1 MVRVRIHAGWR
12 PLHFL
17 VTNDDGIDSPGLRAA
32 VQAVEHLGDI
42 LIVAPKIQQ
51 SGAARSFPM
60 KEGAAEQVTWPVNG
74 PHRITAY
81 RSDGSPAQAV
91 RRAVLLFAPRKPA
104 LAVSGI
110 NYGEN
115 LGAGITISGTVG
127 AALEAASFGIPSL
140 AVSLQTYLSQHLSN
154 SHEVNFS
161 AARFFTRQ
169 FAEIVLHQPL
179 PPDVDI
185 LKIEVPQN
193 ATEETPWR
201 ITRVSRFQYFHSI
214 VKEENGKRLIE
225 GYEPRIEE
233 TLLEPDSDVKAL
245 AIDQVVSVSPL
256 SIDLTSAVDRQY
268 LRMVLEKPAE

>member
-1 MVRVRIHAGWR
+1 MASKK
-12 PLHFL
+12 PLIL

-32 VQAVEHLGDI
+32 VQAVAHLGDI

-60 KEGAAEQVTWPVNG
+60 KEGDSEQVSWPVKG
-74 PHRITAY
+74 PHQIIAY
-81 RSDGSPAQAV
+81 RTDGSPAQAV
-91 RRAVLLFAPRKPA
+91 RRAVLLFAPRKPV
-104 LAVSGI
+104 LVVSGI

-140 AVSLQTYLSQHLSN
+140 AVSLQTYLDQHLSN
-154 SHEVNFS
+154 SHEVDFS

-169 FAEIVLHQPL
+169 FAESVLRQPL

-185 LKIEVPQN
+185 LKIEVPQG

-201 ITRVSRFQYFHSI
+201 ITRVSRSQYFHSI
-214 VKEENGKRLIE
+214 VKEENGKRLID

-233 TLLEPDSDVKAL
+233 GLLEPDSDVKAL
-245 AIDQVVSVSPL
+245 AIDRVVSVSPL

-268 LRMVLEKPAE
+268 LRMMFEAR